1 MSKDELEKL
10 KEILH
15 VPNKYSGPLTIKW
28 VLNQGGTRSL
38 VVCYEEK
45 KV

>member
-1 MSKDELEKL
+1 MTKDELEKL
-10 KEILH
+10 KELLR

-38 VVCYEEK
+38 VVCYEERIA
-45 KV
+45 